1 MPGFDGVKN
10 EFTAIL
16 CTDGSGHACYL
27 SAMPQTRIVLDRTDA
42 LMVERVVS
50 PATPVRWSPIYEV
63 PTMRVVLAASGAA
76 TEFRAAGETVLLDG
90 LTLLCLPTQMAY
102 QMRPCSGAARVSLVI
117 SVRQQAG
124 IQSQHQTLQRQW
136 GWLKNPSQ
144 PEAHAPP
151 DAYILAPQSLLAL
164 RRHWRMLARGDV
176 AGAGAVAVAAVPG
189 KPPRASRA
197 QPTQD
202 LLQRVLQSALRPAH
216 APKRPVAVQRA
227 QRFMVTGVNA
237 ADGMPWTLHDVADA
251 ACCSLF
257 HLSRLFRRHL
267 GTGLHG
273 YRQRL
278 RLATALQRLEDGE
291 RNLAALAH
299 DLGFAGQSHLGS
311 VFLREIGI
319 TPAQARREL
328 GS

>member
-42 LMVERVVS
+42 LVVERVVS
-50 PATPVRWSPIYEV
+50 PAMPVQWSPIYEV

-76 TEFRAAGETVLLDG
+76 TEFRTAGETVLLDG

-102 QMRPCSGAARVSLVI
+102 QMRPCNGTARASIVVSVL
-117 SVRQQAG
+117 QQADV
-124 IQSQHQTLQRQW
+124 QTCHQTQPQQLCWLQHPPRP
-136 GWLKNPSQ
+136 NAFP
-144 PEAHAPP
+144 PP
-151 DAYILAPQSLLAL
+151 DAYILAPQALLAL
-164 RRHWRMLARGDV
+164 RRHWRMLARGDI
-176 AGAGAVAVAAVPG
+176 ADAVAVAAVAP
-189 KPPRASRA
+189 KPPCAPRA
-197 QPTQD
+197 QSTQA
-202 LLQRVLQSALRPAH
+202 LLQRVLQTAHHPAH
-216 APKRPVAVQRA
+216 APKRPVAVRRA
-227 QRFMVTGVNA
+227 QRFMVAGVNA

-299 DLGFAGQSHLGS
+299 DLGFASQSHLGL
-311 VFLREIGI
+311 VFQREIGI